1 MTSTDCDT
9 NLLVRSWSGE
19 RYDTLTLPLTT
30 SITIGYTSSAWF
42 GPNLYPAA
50 GGTWA
55 VMNRINLAVRP
66 DGYINSSPV
75 TNTLPVLFKPVGQQL
90 THIVQ
95 MSDNDGTDILKCR
108 WSNSNS
114 GTNYNRKD
122 ECVNACAG
130 LNGISTLYEENC
142 TLVFTLPT
150 TRIGW
155 YYVIA
160 LQIEDYY
167 DSSSPAPMSSVPI
180 QFLFYAYSSS
190 SSCTT
195 RPQIIGER
203 PNRACIGTPINVTLT
218 ERVIAQSFCSGTTI
232 SNYVTSSPIG
242 MQHSTV
248 VSQGGGLYVMTLTWT
263 PTDNQYGPQ
272 ACIGTPINV
281 TLTERV
287 IAQSFCSGA
296 TISNYVT
303 SSPIGM
309 RHSTVVSQ
317 GGGLYVMTLTWTPT
331 DNQYGPQ
338 GFCAGAVDSSN
349 LQSDAWCITYLVGF
363 DSPNLIRATVVQGT
377 ASPIGTIFS
386 NHSIFSIQ
394 ATRDVH
400 RPTRNGTY
408 VKFMDATTNTSVQ
421 TFDAGWQSN
430 ILYTGNT
437 IIIITNYTWIPGRR
451 YYVLFD
457 SGPESAPI
465 TDSTFWAFNIWD
477 PGVSSTTTTT
487 TTPPTTGTVTTRPL
501 STTTVNTL
509 LTTTGVH
516 VTSTNV
522 IITTTTESTTTSTTT
537 SSNI

>member
-1 MTSTDCDT
+1 
-9 NLLVRSWSGE
+9 
-19 RYDTLTLPLTT
+19 
-30 SITIGYTSSAWF
+30 
-42 GPNLYPAA
+42 
-50 GGTWA
+50 
-55 VMNRINLAVRP
+55 
-66 DGYINSSPV
+66 
-75 TNTLPVLFKPVGQQL
+75 
-90 THIVQ
+90 

-108 WSNSNS
+108 WSNANS
-114 GTNYNRKD
+114 GTNYNRRD
-122 ECVNACAG
+122 ECEDACFG

-155 YYVIA
+155 YYVVA

-167 DSSSPAPMSSVPI
+167 DSSSTAPMSSVPI
-180 QFLFYAYSSS
+180 QFLFYAYSST

-203 PNRACIGTPINVTLT
+203 PNRACIGTPINVTVT
-218 ERVIAQSFCSGTTI
+218 ERVIAQSFCSGATI
-232 SNYVTSSPIG
+232 TNYVTSSPIG
-242 MQHSTV
+242 MQHSAV

-263 PTDNQYGPQ
+263 P
-272 ACIGTPINV
+272 
-281 TLTERV
+281 E
-287 IAQSFCSGA
+287 
-296 TISNYVT
+296 
-303 SSPIGM
+303 
-309 RHSTVVSQ
+309 
-317 GGGLYVMTLTWTPT
+317 

-338 GFCAGAVDSSN
+338 GFCAGAVDSNN

-363 DSPNLIRATVVQGT
+363 DSPDLIRTAAVQGT

-386 NHSIFSIQ
+386 NHSVFSIQ

-408 VKFMDATTNTSVQ
+408 IKFMDASTNTAVQ
-421 TFDAGWQSN
+421 TFDAGWESN
-430 ILYTGNT
+430 ILYSGDT
-437 IIIITNYTWIPGRR
+437 ISIIASYSWVPGRS

-465 TDSTFWAFNIWD
+465 TDPTFWAFNIWD

-509 LTTTGVH
+509 LTTTGLH
-516 VTSTNV
+516 VTTSVTV
-522 IITTTTESTTTSTTT
+522 ITTTTTASTTTTTTT
-537 SSNI
+537 SSNIRLFDLIN

>member
-9 NLLVRSWSGE
+9 NLLVRSWAGE

-30 SITIGYTSSAWF
+30 SITIGYTGSAWF
-42 GPNLYPAA
+42 GPYLYPAA

-55 VMNRINLAVRP
+55 VMSRINLAVRP

-90 THIVQ
+90 IHIVQ

-122 ECVNACAG
+122 ECEDACIG
-130 LNGISTLYEENC
+130 LNGISTLSEENC
-142 TLVFTLPT
+142 SLVFTLPT

-218 ERVIAQSFCSGTTI
+218 ERVIAQSFCSGA
-232 SNYVTSSPIG
+232 N
-242 MQHSTV
+242 
-248 VSQGGGLYVMTLTWT
+248 
-263 PTDNQYGPQ
+263 
-272 ACIGTPINV
+272 
-281 TLTERV
+281 
-287 IAQSFCSGA
+287 
-296 TISNYVT
+296 ISNYVT

>member
-1 MTSTDCDT
+1 
-9 NLLVRSWSGE
+9 
-19 RYDTLTLPLTT
+19 
-30 SITIGYTSSAWF
+30 
-42 GPNLYPAA
+42 
-50 GGTWA
+50 
-55 VMNRINLAVRP
+55 
-66 DGYINSSPV
+66 
-75 TNTLPVLFKPVGQQL
+75 
-90 THIVQ
+90 

-122 ECVNACAG
+122 ECEDACIG
-130 LNGISTLYEENC
+130 LNGISTLSEENC
-142 TLVFTLPT
+142 SLVFTLPT

-218 ERVIAQSFCSGTTI
+218 ERVIAQSFCSGA
-232 SNYVTSSPIG
+232 N
-242 MQHSTV
+242 
-248 VSQGGGLYVMTLTWT
+248 
-263 PTDNQYGPQ
+263 
-272 ACIGTPINV
+272 
-281 TLTERV
+281 
-287 IAQSFCSGA
+287 
-296 TISNYVT
+296 ISNYVT

-537 SSNI
+537 S